1 MNREEIASRVN
12 ELLSTGFE
20 IPKEKLVPTANL
32 FADLGLDSLDAV
44 DMLVYLEENLKIKVQ
59 GERLISVR
67 TVEDV
72 YVLVDEIVNQKTH
85 LTTELKP
92 EAQLEGQPQI
102 S

>member
-1 MNREEIASRVN
+1 MDREEIATRVN
-12 ELLSTGFE
+12 ELLHNGFE
-20 IPKEKLVPTANL
+20 IPREKLVPAANL
-32 FADLGLDSLDAV
+32 FTDLGLDSLDAV

-72 YVLVDEIVNQKTH
+72 YVLVDEIVSKRTSEVQ
-85 LTTELKP
+85 P
-92 EAQLEGQPQI
+92 EVSHQL